1 MYPPAA
7 IQKLSSRSTYI
18 LPTGYGIFFAIVFY
32 TMLMGSMNYSN
43 SMGFMLTFLLAGM
56 ALVGMLYTYRNLT
69 SLRLIAGHP
78 KPVFAGDKVEFPVYL
93 QTSNARPAFRI
104 AGGPHRKDLHT
115 VDVTGA
121 GTCKLNIKIL
131 ATRRGWLELDPIR
144 VQTTFPLG
152 WFRVWSWVALE
163 TKALVYPQ
171 PHGHLRLP
179 PNAAAGIG
187 RKQTQT
193 SGNDDFSG
201 VRRYQPSDPPA
212 HIAWKALAKGHEVLT
227 KQFSEQ
233 SGEELWLD
241 WNSLPGLDTEQRL
254 SQLCLWVLNLHQQ
267 GRLYGLRLP
276 GVEIKPNVGEQ
287 QRKAC
292 LEALALYR

>member
-1 MYPPAA
+1 MRPPAE
-7 IQKLSSRSTYI
+7 IQHLTSRSTYI
-18 LPTGYGIFFAIVFY
+18 LPTGHGIFFAVVLY
-32 TMLMGSMNYSN
+32 AMLLGSMNYSN
-43 SMGFMLTFLLAGM
+43 SMGYALTFLLAGM
-56 ALVGMLYTYRNLT
+56 SLVGMLFTYRNLT

-93 QTSNARPAFRI
+93 QTTNARPAFRI
-104 AGGPHRKDLHT
+104 AAGPHRKDLHT
-115 VDVTGA
+115 VDIATDGTG
-121 GTCKLNIKIL
+121 KVSIKVSSQ
-131 ATRRGWLELDPIR
+131 RRGWLELEPVR

-152 WFRVWSWVALE
+152 WFRVWSWAAV
-163 TKALVYPQ
+163 KSRALVYPQ
-171 PHGHLRLP
+171 PAGRYQIP

-187 RKQTQT
+187 RKQSQS

-212 HIAWKALAKGHEVLT
+212 HIAWKALAKGHDVLT

-241 WNSLPGLDTEQRL
+241 WDSVPELDTEQRL

-267 GRLYGLRLP
+267 GRRYGLRIP
-276 GVEIKPNVGEQ
+276 GVEIKPDIGEQ
-287 QRKAC
+287 QRKTC